1 MATKEERLKA
11 LEQKQAQI
19 KAQIQALKARD
30 TAQDRK
36 DDTRR
41 KVLLGGFVL
50 AQMKKKG
57 IGYNQMTYE
66 DARFVDTLNNDRD
79 RALFGLAAKPA
90 LSPAG
95 EAGGRCVQWL
105 TCHPFV
111 VTLTPLTTRN
121 NATCSR
127 LVLQPK
133 SGFMHSRFGMQSSRT
148 QISKQVL
155 HGREFVGY
163 ANSLAPLTKQCKQPL
178 KRWSALIC

>member
-90 LSPAG
+90 LSPTG
-95 EAGGRCVQWL
+95 VAGGAVSNR
-105 TCHPFV
+105 
-111 VTLTPLTTRN
+111 
-121 NATCSR
+121 S
-127 LVLQPK
+127 
-133 SGFMHSRFGMQSSRT
+133 
-148 QISKQVL
+148 
-155 HGREFVGY
+155 E
-163 ANSLAPLTKQCKQPL
+163 
-178 KRWSALIC
+178 

>member
-50 AQMKKKG
+50 AQMKKNG
-57 IGYNQMTYE
+57 IGVQSVTYE
-66 DARFVDTLNNDRD
+66 SVRFIDTLNNDQD

-90 LSPAG
+90 LSPTG
-95 EAGGRCVQWL
+95 EAGGAVS
-105 TCHPFV
+105 
-111 VTLTPLTTRN
+111 N
-121 NATCSR
+121 
-127 LVLQPK
+127 
-133 SGFMHSRFGMQSSRT
+133 GG
-148 QISKQVL
+148 
-155 HGREFVGY
+155 
-163 ANSLAPLTKQCKQPL
+163 
-178 KRWSALIC
+178 